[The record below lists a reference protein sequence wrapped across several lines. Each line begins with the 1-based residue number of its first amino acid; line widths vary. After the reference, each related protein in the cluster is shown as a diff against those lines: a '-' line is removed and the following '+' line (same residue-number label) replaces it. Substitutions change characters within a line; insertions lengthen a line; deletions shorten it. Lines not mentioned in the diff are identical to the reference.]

1 MLKIVSLSVLTA
13 FACVALPL
21 GQAGAQDLREKT
33 IRIVVPFPPGGSAD
47 ILARLVGQQATQAS
61 GQKIVVENRPGA
73 GTIIASEAVARS
85 APDGTTM
92 MIMSNSFVIN
102 GIVRASL
109 PYDPMTSF
117 EPVCFLVD
125 SPQVLVVNEAS
136 PYRTLKDLVEAARAR
151 PGELSYAA
159 VGPATTQHIAGEMFK
174 QAADINLT
182 YVPYP
187 GGAPAVTALVG
198 NHVHSVLANYNEV
211 MEQLRAGRLRP
222 LAVASRRRI
231 RPLPDVPTFIE
242 AGYKDYETSAFFGT
256 VVPAK
261 TPKDAIAQLS
271 TMMTDALK
279 APDVTAKLVAQG
291 LDIVG
296 TCGEDFR
303 AHIRR
308 QHDKYARAIR
318 AGNIKAE

>member
-1 MLKIVSLSVLTA
+1 LKILSSLLVAALVCAGVLGA
-13 FACVALPL
+13 
-21 GQAGAQDLREKT
+21 QAQDLRDKT
-33 IRIVVPFPPGGSAD
+33 IRIVVPFPPGGTAD
-47 ILARLVGQQATQAS
+47 ILARLLSQQATQAS
-61 GQKIVVENRPGA
+61 GQKFVVENRPGA
-73 GTIIASEAVARS
+73 GTVIATEAVARS
-85 APDGTTM
+85 PADGATLL
-92 MIMSNSFVIN
+92 IMSNSFVIN

-109 PYDPMTSF
+109 PYDPLTSF

-136 PYRTLKDLVEAARAR
+136 PYRTLKELVDAARGR

-174 QAADINLT
+174 QAAQINLT

-198 NHVHSVLANYNEV
+198 NHVVSVLANYNEV
-211 MEQLRAGRLRP
+211 MEQLRAGKLRP
-222 LAVASRRRI
+222 LAVASRQRI
-231 RPLPDVPTFIE
+231 APLPDVPTFIE
-242 AGYKDYETSAFFGT
+242 AGFPDFETSAFFGA

-261 TPKDAIAQLS
+261 TPNDAIAQLAAMF
-271 TMMTDALK
+271 TGALK
-279 APDVTAKLVAQG
+279 APDVTAKLIVQG
-291 LDIVG
+291 LEIVG